1 MALILQVMQMITQYT
16 LWETIRKMLFSNCK
30 IRQKNLFQSFM
41 DKSMKANLGK
51 CHFICSTNDT
61 LICSTNDTLNL
72 FVENQIIHNIKCE
85 KVLV

>member
-1 MALILQVMQMITQYT
+1 
-16 LWETIRKMLFSNCK
+16 
-30 IRQKNLFQSFM
+30 
-41 DKSMKANLGK
+41 MKANLGK